1 MTSSVNASLHTSSG
15 STISATTSAT
25 LAGNTSNALSGSAAA
40 VTAPTMP
47 VTAPGLPLDADGKP
61 RYSYVVIEGPAGAGK
76 SALAKVLA
84 ERWAMTPV
92 FEHPE
97 INPFLERFYRD
108 PARHALAVQSQFL
121 LQRSAHPSALMPSGN
136 AIAPGAVNLA
146 GAGVVSAAGSAALT
160 GSTAGAP
167 AGAPLAGHAL
177 IVSDFLPQKDVI
189 YARLNLDP
197 EEFALYQRL
206 AQRLATPLRSPD
218 LVIYLQA
225 SPETL
230 FARMQKRS
238 SGIESQISDA
248 YLRALCDAYNQFFY
262 HYTDAPLLTV
272 NAENLEPA
280 ENDADLG
287 LLLDHIASMRGPR
300 TFFVKGSL

>member
-1 MTSSVNASLHTSSG
+1 MT
-15 STISATTSAT
+15 TISATTSAT
-25 LAGNTSNALSGSAAA
+25 LAGNTTGSLTSSAPL
-40 VTAPTMP
+40 VTAPTMS
-47 VTAPGLPLDADGKP
+47 VTAPGMPLDADGKP
-61 RYSYVVIEGPAGAGK
+61 RYSYVVIEGPVGAGK

-84 ERWAMTPV
+84 ERWAMTPM

-121 LQRSAHPSALMPSGN
+121 LQRSAHPSASGHPSVGGL
-136 AIAPGAVNLA
+136 P
-146 GAGVVSAAGSAALT
+146 SASQ
-160 GSTAGAP
+160 S
-167 AGAPLAGHAL
+167 L
-177 IVSDFLPQKDVI
+177 IVSDCLPQKDVI

-197 EEFALYQRL
+197 EEFALYQRM
-206 AQRLATPLRSPD
+206 AQRLAMPLRAPD

-230 FARMQKRS
+230 FARIQKRS
-238 SGIESQISDA
+238 GGIESQISDA

>member
-1 MTSSVNASLHTSSG
+1 MT
-15 STISATTSAT
+15 TISATTSAT
-25 LAGNTSNALSGSAAA
+25 LAGNIGNSTGGSLTGSAPL

-47 VTAPGLPLDADGKP
+47 VTAPGMPLDAEGKP
-61 RYSYVVIEGPAGAGK
+61 RYSYVVIEGPVGAGK

-97 INPFLERFYRD
+97 INPFLDRFYRD

-121 LQRSAHPSALMPSGN
+121 LQRSAHPSA
-136 AIAPGAVNLA
+136 
-146 GAGVVSAAGSAALT
+146 GVPTSASQ
-160 GSTAGAP
+160 
-167 AGAPLAGHAL
+167 AL

-197 EEFALYQRL
+197 EEFALYQRM
-206 AQRLATPLRSPD
+206 AQRLATPLRAPD

-230 FARMQKRS
+230 FARIQKRS
-238 SGIESQISDA
+238 GGIESQISDA

-262 HYTDAPLLTV
+262 HYTDAPLMTV